1 MGLRVFVRQITY
13 QGSISHPFFVTKSF
27 PSHEKQTTSFSA
39 SLYSSHWTILII
51 RSVLLILLSHLN
63 GSDEATQPAASMT
76 DSRTYTCRDCIY
88 FLVQR
93 VYFFPDSTSQSFSIF
108 MSDISANVAAL
119 RSTCNCSFLGSSFT
133 LIKRMILWYTVH
145 YSQIPMRCVMTM
157 YNEPD
162 WSSLSVAELLEKA
175 QEFAKKA

>member
-1 MGLRVFVRQITY
+1 MGLRVFVQQIT
-13 QGSISHPFFVTKSF
+13 QEGSISHPLLTPTSF

-39 SLYSSHWTILII
+39 SLYSSHWTLLII

-63 GSDEATQPAASMT
+63 RSAEATQPAASMT

-93 VYFFPDSTSQSFSIF
+93 VYFVPDSTSQSFSIF

-119 RSTCNCSFLGSSFT
+119 RSTCSCSFLFPHS
-133 LIKRMILWYTVH
+133 H
-145 YSQIPMRCVMTM
+145 
-157 YNEPD
+157 
-162 WSSLSVAELLEKA
+162 
-175 QEFAKKA
+175 